1 MKQTLP
7 LGRVAGIPVRAHWSA
22 LGIAALIVMLLG
34 ISVLPQAMPGYGQTQ
49 YWLVA
54 VITGLLFMASL
65 LIHEAAHALIARRRG
80 LRIGSVT
87 LWILG
92 GYTELQEEAKS
103 PRIELATAA
112 AGPLASLGIAAVTF
126 LAYLVLPRPALAASA
141 AAWLFIMNLML
152 GLFNLLPGAPLDGGR
167 VLHAVLWWR
176 FGDAVRADR
185 AAARAGQ
192 TLGMTLIS
200 LGLLGTF
207 LWNWL
212 GGLWLAFVG
221 WYIAAGARQE
231 LTVKI
236 ARAGLRGLLVR
247 EVMTPAPDVAPDWM
261 NVEQLVE
268 KVVLNSRQTVFP
280 VVTFT
285 GAPAGFVSLDTLAAV
300 PPDRRSST
308 RVGTLTT
315 MQRPVRT
322 LAPDEAAILLLEQVT
337 QGAPIAAVVV
347 DGDRLVGMVTGA
359 DLGRAL
365 GQALLRTSALADHDH
380 V

>member
-1 MKQTLP
+1 M
-7 LGRVAGIPVRAHWSA
+7 AGIPVRAHWSA
-22 LGIAALIVMLLG
+22 LGIAALIVVLLG
-34 ISVLPQAMPGYGQTQ
+34 ATVLPQAVPGYGQRQ

-54 VITGLLFMASL
+54 VITGTLFMASL
-65 LIHEAAHALIARRRG
+65 LTHEMAHALIAHRHG
-80 LRIGSVT
+80 LRVGSIT
-87 LWILG
+87 LWVLG
-92 GYTELQEEAKS
+92 GYTELQEEAKG
-103 PRIELATAA
+103 PRIELATAV

-126 LAYLVLPRPALAASA
+126 LAYLFLPGSALAASA
-141 AAWLFIMNLML
+141 AAWLFTMNLML

-167 VLHAVLWWR
+167 VLHALLWWR
-176 FGDAVRADR
+176 FGDAIRADR

-192 TLGMTLIS
+192 ILGTTLIS
-200 LGLLGTF
+200 FGLLATF

-212 GGLWLAFVG
+212 GGLWLAFLG
-221 WYIAAGARQE
+221 WYIAASARQE
-231 LTVKI
+231 LAVKL

-247 EVMTPAPDVAPDWM
+247 EVMTPAPDMAPAWM

-280 VVTFT
+280 VVTLT

-300 PPDRRSST
+300 PTERRSST

-315 MQRPVRT
+315 MQPPLRT
-322 LAPDEAAILLLEQVT
+322 IAPDEEATLLLEQVA
-337 QGAPIAAVVV
+337 QGQPIAAVVV

-359 DLGRAL
+359 DLSRVL
-365 GQALLRTSALADHDH
+365 GQALLRTSASPRLADHDH